1 MKKIFALILFL
12 TVCSTNVFAAN
23 FAVIT
28 SPPTMLSLAI
38 VLVGIGCLVLVTRVL
53 SLLRGGLLFK
63 SWQIF
68 LTAFIVLVVSQV
80 ANLVNDFEIFA
91 LPTYIVP
98 AIVTLAVGLFLYG
111 VFETKKTLE

>member
-1 MKKIFALILFL
+1 MKKNSLILGL
-12 TVCSTNVFAAN
+12 LLLGSSNAHAAN

-28 SPPTMLSLAI
+28 SPPTMLSAI
-38 VLVGIGCLVLVTRVL
+38 VFLVGVGCLVGSVKIL

-68 LTAFIVLVVSQV
+68 LTAFITLVISQV
-80 ANLVNDFEIFA
+80 ANLIHDFEIFI
-91 LPTYIVP
+91 LPTFVVP
-98 AIVTLAVGLFLYG
+98 SLLLLAIGLFMFG